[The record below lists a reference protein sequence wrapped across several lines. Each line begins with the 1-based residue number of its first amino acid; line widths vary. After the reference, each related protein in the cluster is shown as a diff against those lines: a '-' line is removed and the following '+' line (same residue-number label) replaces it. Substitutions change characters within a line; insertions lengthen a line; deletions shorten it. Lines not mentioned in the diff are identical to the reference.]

1 MFLRNNCCPFEKCY
15 GRKPFLRKSGLLSHI
30 RQVHPGQSI
39 PAFGCSRTLTSWDP
53 FILSNNTVI
62 GEATNNKA
70 NTTSD
75 NSQYNN
81 NQDNDERERMS
92 YYDNDDFYANE
103 DCNNDMDIEK
113 DHSEQIYTEEFLGNP
128 IEPTSSI
135 VKQNRSPALT
145 KEERAIAQVGIK
157 ACLSNSLY
165 KSISVMAEGISEEA
179 RITGIPFNN
188 HFTAWNELRNH
199 LLKNEYLVDY
209 HDDVVLL
216 ALMLASDATNIDNN
230 DVKNAWPLYLTL

>member
-1 MFLRNNCCPFEKCY
+1 MVLRNNCCPFEKCY

-53 FILSNNTVI
+53 FILSNNTVV

-113 DHSEQIYTEEFLGNP
+113 DHSEQIYTEGINECDSDLG
-128 IEPTSSI
+128 SL
-135 VKQNRSPALT
+135 QLLLL
-145 KEERAIAQVGIK
+145 
-157 ACLSNSLY
+157 LSLLLLLVLSL
-165 KSISVMAEGISEEA
+165 
-179 RITGIPFNN
+179 
-188 HFTAWNELRNH
+188 
-199 LLKNEYLVDY
+199 LLMPLVC
-209 HDDVVLL
+209 
-216 ALMLASDATNIDNN
+216 
-230 DVKNAWPLYLTL
+230 